1 MVEKMTEE
9 IDFTLD
15 SAFKYLFKN
24 PEFRNYQIAVL
35 SDLLKLDYDY
45 VKENMQYLDTEFVPN
60 NNLEIKR
67 SDCIIEIGK

>member
-45 VKENMQYLDTEFVPN
+45 
-60 NNLEIKR
+60 IKAIFR
-67 SDCIIEIGK
+67 YGVCS